1 MGESVFHTADG
12 TLRVLDASDSA
23 THEAMTLFGAEYMRA
38 FLICSCRGEYEYHSI
53 APTMSAE
60 KDGVSLLSFV
70 H

>member
-23 THEAMTLFGAEYMRA
+23 THEAMFGAEYMRA

-53 APTMSAE
+53 APTM
-60 KDGVSLLSFV
+60 
-70 H
+70 